1 MPHPPDQFS
10 FLTAAKQDLL
20 DVADHDP
27 EDAKRIRSKI
37 AELKE
42 QTLQWGRVPQE
53 HLEYLTDS
61 PTGYRF
67 YRQKIGTRGY
77 RVIYEI
83 SGDAM
88 VVVAVLPRTD
98 RTYDMD
104 RLTRRGNDSDRKQR

>member
-1 MPHPPDQFS
+1 MPHPPDEFS
-10 FLTAAKQDLL
+10 FLTAAKADLF

-67 YRQKIGTRGY
+67 YRQKIGTSGY

-83 SGDAM
+83 SGNEM

-104 RLTRRGNDSDRKQR
+104 RLAQRWDDGERERR